1 MRLKCSV
8 ARKLSKNS
16 VRIRNSFT
24 MKKGEKGIQLLIV
37 VLVVAVAVINSY
49 RKSKE
54 EGVDKGIPFYT
65 TASKELQKK
74 SSKLYRDL
82 GCRDCHSLWGI
93 RNAMQSVPSP
103 PLDGIGSL
111 KDEAW
116 LFEYLSAKNPQ
127 LIVPSR
133 LKAEYQMPSYAYL
146 PEEER
151 RVLAKYLSSL
161 KVEDWYLE
169 DVRKTEYEKLTGK
182 NYEDR
187 DKVSDGE

>member
-1 MRLKCSV
+1 
-8 ARKLSKNS
+8 
-16 VRIRNSFT
+16 
-24 MKKGEKGIQLLIV
+24 MKKGEKGILLLIV
-37 VLVVAVAVINSY
+37 VLVVVFALINNY
-49 RKSKE
+49 RKSQE

-65 TASKELQKK
+65 TASKELQGK

-116 LFEYLSAKNPQ
+116 LYEYLSAENPQ
-127 LIVPSR
+127 SIVPSR

-146 PEEER
+146 PEDER
-151 RVLAKYLSSL
+151 RTLAKYLSTL

-169 DVRKTEYEKLTGK
+169 EVRKTEYEKLTGK
-182 NYEDR
+182 DYVDR
-187 DKVSDGE
+187 HKVDDSE